1 MVPKVPQNAALMAS
15 SPRLL
20 FELLEYQHHTHPL
33 DYALGHK
40 VKGSWQAFTT
50 AQALDE
56 IRRTALGLLAM
67 GAKPG
72 DMIATISNNR
82 PEWNF
87 VDQGMMQVGV
97 VHVPL
102 YPTITDQDYRYILE
116 HARVRWVLVS
126 DQTLYQRIA
135 PMAAEFDF
143 IEGVYTFNQVEGA
156 APWTQIQEKAREDL
170 QPELDLRR
178 QAIRDEDTATI
189 IYTSGTTGFPKG
201 VMLSHRNILSN
212 VLASTVRV
220 PCKPGDKA
228 LSFLPLNHIYERM
241 LTYMMMYASIGIYYA
256 ESMETIGDNLK
267 EIKPQVF
274 STVPRLLEK
283 VYDKIVAKGMEL
295 TGIKKTLFF
304 WALDLGLR
312 YELQG
317 ANGWWYEFQLKIANK
332 LIFSKWRE
340 ALGGNV
346 KAIVSGAAA
355 LQPRLARVFWAAQ
368 IPVLEGYGL
377 TETSPVLAVN
387 YMATGQVEFGTVGPV
402 LEGVELKI
410 AEDGEIVCRGDN
422 VMKGYYKD
430 ESLTKEVLDAEG
442 WFHTGDIGILT
453 PKGNLKITDRKKE
466 IFKTSGGKYI
476 APQAME
482 NKFKESIYIEQLM
495 VCGENQKYPAALIV
509 PAWEVLLAWAS
520 GAGLTS
526 KDPAVLVGEPRVLA
540 LYQEEI
546 NKYNRGY
553 GQWEQI
559 KDFALLPVTWTVE
572 SGELTPTMKLKRKV
586 ILTKFPKQVEQL
598 FLA

>member
-1 MVPKVPQNAALMAS
+1 MQE
-15 SPRLL
+15 PRLL
-20 FELLEYQHHTHPL
+20 FELLEHQQRRHPL
-33 DYALGHK
+33 DYAFASKEQGAWK
-40 VKGSWQAFTT
+40 RYST

-56 IRRTALGLLAM
+56 INQVALGLLAK
-67 GAKPG
+67 GLQPG
-72 DMIATISNNR
+72 DRIATVSNNR

-87 VDQGMMQVGV
+87 LDLAMLQVGG

-116 HARVRWVLVS
+116 HAEVRWVMVS
-126 DQTLYQRIA
+126 DASLYERIEPIA
-135 PMAAEFDF
+135 REFPH
-143 IEGVYTFNQVEGA
+143 IAGVYTFNRIPGA
-156 APWTQIQEKAREDL
+156 KHWTEIKEAGRPDLKQTLIERRAAIQK
-170 QPELDLRR
+170 
-178 QAIRDEDTATI
+178 EDTATI

-201 VMLSHRNILSN
+201 VMLSHHNIMSN
-212 VLASTVRV
+212 LLAAAVRV
-220 PCKPGDKA
+220 PCKAGDKS

-241 LTYMMMYASIGIYYA
+241 LTYMMMYSSIGIHYA

-295 TGIKKTLFF
+295 TGVKRKLFF

-312 YELQG
+312 YEFKG
-317 ANGWWYEFQLKIANK
+317 ANGWWYETQLKLANR

-346 KAIVSGAAA
+346 QAIVSGAAA

-387 YMATGQVEFGTVGPV
+387 YLATGQVEFGTVGPV
-402 LEGVELKI
+402 LEGVELRI
-410 AEDGEIVCRGDN
+410 AEDGEILCRGTN
-422 VMKGYYKD
+422 IMQGYYKD
-430 ESLTKEVLDAEG
+430 EALTRDVIDPDG
-442 WFHTGDIGILT
+442 WFHTGDIGTLT
-453 PKGNLKITDRKKE
+453 AQGNLKITDRKKE

-495 VCGENQKYPAALIV
+495 VCGENQKHPSALIV
-509 PAWEVLLAWAS
+509 PAWEVLNDWATKN
-520 GAGLTS
+520 GLGDQAPS
-526 KDPAVLVGEPRVLA
+526 ALVQNPQVIA
-540 LYQEEI
+540 LLQSEVDRF
-546 NKYNRGY
+546 NKEY
-553 GQWEQI
+553 GQWEQV
-559 KDFALLPVTWTVE
+559 KKFTLLPVTWTVE
-572 SGELTPTMKLKRKV
+572 SGELTPTMKLKRKFIV
-586 ILTKFPKQVEQL
+586 GKFQKEHDAL
-598 FLA
+598 YAS

>member
-1 MVPKVPQNAALMAS
+1 MQE
-15 SPRLL
+15 PRLL
-20 FELLEYQHHTHPL
+20 FELLEHQQRRHPL
-33 DYALGHK
+33 DYAFASKEQGTWK
-40 VKGSWQAFTT
+40 RYST

-56 IRRTALGLLAM
+56 INQVALGLIAM
-67 GAKPG
+67 GLQPG
-72 DMIATISNNR
+72 DRIATVSNNR

-87 VDQGMMQVGV
+87 LDLAMLQAGG

-116 HARVRWVLVS
+116 HAEVRWVMVS
-126 DQTLYQRIA
+126 DASLYERIEPIA
-135 PMAAEFDF
+135 REFPH
-143 IEGVYTFNQVEGA
+143 IAGVYTFNRIPGA
-156 APWTQIQEKAREDL
+156 KYWTDIKEAGRPDLKQTLIERRAAIQK
-170 QPELDLRR
+170 
-178 QAIRDEDTATI
+178 EDTATI

-201 VMLSHRNILSN
+201 VMLSHHNIMSN
-212 VLASTVRV
+212 LLAAAVRV
-220 PCKPGDKA
+220 PCKAGDKS

-241 LTYMMMYASIGIYYA
+241 LTYMMMYSSIGIHYA

-295 TGIKKTLFF
+295 TGVKRKLFF

-312 YELQG
+312 YEFKG
-317 ANGWWYEFQLKIANK
+317 ANGWWYETQLKLANR

-346 KAIVSGAAA
+346 QAIVSGAAA

-387 YMATGQVEFGTVGPV
+387 YLATGQVEFGTVGPV
-402 LEGVELKI
+402 LEGVELRI
-410 AEDGEIVCRGDN
+410 AEDGEILCRGTN
-422 VMKGYYKD
+422 IMQGYYKD
-430 ESLTKEVLDAEG
+430 EALTRDVIDPDG
-442 WFHTGDIGILT
+442 WFHTGDIGTLT
-453 PKGNLKITDRKKE
+453 AQGNLKITDRKKE

-495 VCGENQKYPAALIV
+495 VCGENQKHPSALIV
-509 PAWEVLLAWAS
+509 PAWEVLNDWATKN
-520 GAGLTS
+520 GLGDQAPS
-526 KDPAVLVGEPRVLA
+526 ALVQNPQVIA
-540 LYQEEI
+540 LLQSEVDRF
-546 NKYNRGY
+546 NKEY
-553 GQWEQI
+553 GQWEQV
-559 KDFALLPVTWTVE
+559 KKFTLLPVTWTVE
-572 SGELTPTMKLKRKV
+572 SGELTPTMKLKRKFIV
-586 ILTKFPKQVEQL
+586 GKFQKEHDAL
-598 FLA
+598 YAS

>member
-1 MVPKVPQNAALMAS
+1 MQE
-15 SPRLL
+15 PRLL
-20 FELLEYQHHTHPL
+20 FELLEHQQRRHPL
-33 DYALGHK
+33 DYAFASKEQGTWK
-40 VKGSWQAFTT
+40 RYST

-56 IRRTALGLLAM
+56 INQVALGLIAM
-67 GAKPG
+67 GLQPG
-72 DMIATISNNR
+72 DRIATVSNNR

-87 VDQGMMQVGV
+87 LDLAMLQVGG

-116 HARVRWVLVS
+116 HAEVRWVMVS
-126 DQTLYQRIA
+126 DASLYERIEPIA
-135 PMAAEFDF
+135 REFPH
-143 IEGVYTFNQVEGA
+143 IAGVYTFNRVPGA
-156 APWTQIQEKAREDL
+156 QHWSEIKAAAR
-170 QPELDLRR
+170 LDLGQELLNRR
-178 QAIRDEDTATI
+178 AAIQKEDTATI

-201 VMLSHRNILSN
+201 VMLSHHNIMSN
-212 VLASTVRV
+212 LLAAAVRV
-220 PCKPGDKA
+220 PCKAGDKS

-241 LTYMMMYASIGIYYA
+241 LTYMMMYSSIGIHYA

-295 TGIKKTLFF
+295 TGVKRKLFF

-312 YELQG
+312 YEFKG
-317 ANGWWYEFQLKIANK
+317 ANGWWYETQLKLANR

-346 KAIVSGAAA
+346 QAIVSGAAA

-387 YMATGQVEFGTVGPV
+387 YLATGQVEFGTVGPV
-402 LEGVELKI
+402 LEGVELRI
-410 AEDGEIVCRGDN
+410 AEDGEILCRGTN
-422 VMKGYYKD
+422 IMQGYYKD
-430 ESLTKEVLDAEG
+430 EALTRDVIDPDG
-442 WFHTGDIGILT
+442 WFHTGDIGTLT
-453 PKGNLKITDRKKE
+453 AQGNLKITDRKKE

-495 VCGENQKYPAALIV
+495 VCGENQKHPSALIV
-509 PAWEVLLAWAS
+509 PAWEVLNDWATKN
-520 GAGLTS
+520 GLGDQAPS
-526 KDPAVLVGEPRVLA
+526 ALVQNPQVIA
-540 LYQEEI
+540 LLQSEVDRF
-546 NKYNRGY
+546 NKEY
-553 GQWEQI
+553 GQWEQV
-559 KDFALLPVTWTVE
+559 KKFTLLPVTWTVE
-572 SGELTPTMKLKRKV
+572 SGELTPTMKLKRKFIV
-586 ILTKFPKQVEQL
+586 GKFQKEHDAL
-598 FLA
+598 YAS

>member
-1 MVPKVPQNAALMAS
+1 MQE
-15 SPRLL
+15 PRLL
-20 FELLEYQHHTHPL
+20 FELLEHQQRRHPL
-33 DYALGHK
+33 DYAFASKEQGTWK
-40 VKGSWQAFTT
+40 RYST

-56 IRRTALGLLAM
+56 INQVALGLIAM
-67 GAKPG
+67 GLQPG
-72 DMIATISNNR
+72 DRIATVSNNR

-87 VDQGMMQVGV
+87 LDLAMLQVGG

-116 HARVRWVLVS
+116 HAEVRWVMVS
-126 DQTLYQRIA
+126 DASLYERIEPIA
-135 PMAAEFDF
+135 REFPH
-143 IEGVYTFNQVEGA
+143 IAGVYTFNRIPGA
-156 APWTQIQEKAREDL
+156 KHWTEIKAAAR
-170 QPELDLRR
+170 LDLGQELLNRR
-178 QAIRDEDTATI
+178 AAIQKEDTATI

-201 VMLSHRNILSN
+201 VMLSHHNIMSN
-212 VLASTVRV
+212 LLAAAVRV
-220 PCKPGDKA
+220 PCKAGDKS

-241 LTYMMMYASIGIYYA
+241 LTYMMMYSSIGIHYA

-295 TGIKKTLFF
+295 TGVKRKLFF

-312 YELQG
+312 YEFKG
-317 ANGWWYEFQLKIANK
+317 ANGWWYETQLKLANR

-346 KAIVSGAAA
+346 QAIVSGAAA

-387 YMATGQVEFGTVGPV
+387 YLATGQVEFGTVGPV
-402 LEGVELKI
+402 LEGVELRI
-410 AEDGEIVCRGDN
+410 AEDGEILCRGTN
-422 VMKGYYKD
+422 IMQGYYKD
-430 ESLTKEVLDAEG
+430 EALTRDVIDPDG
-442 WFHTGDIGILT
+442 WFHTGDIGTLT
-453 PKGNLKITDRKKE
+453 AQGNLKITDRKKE

-495 VCGENQKYPAALIV
+495 VCGENQKHPSALIV
-509 PAWEVLLAWAS
+509 PAWEVLNDWATKN
-520 GAGLTS
+520 GLGDQAPS
-526 KDPAVLVGEPRVLA
+526 ALVQNPQVIA
-540 LYQEEI
+540 LLQSEVDRF
-546 NKYNRGY
+546 NKEY
-553 GQWEQI
+553 GQWEQV
-559 KDFALLPVTWTVE
+559 KKFTLLPVTWTVE
-572 SGELTPTMKLKRKV
+572 SGELTPTMKLKRKFIV
-586 ILTKFPKQVEQL
+586 GKFQKEHDAL
-598 FLA
+598 YAS

>member
-1 MVPKVPQNAALMAS
+1 MQE
-15 SPRLL
+15 PRLL
-20 FELLEYQHHTHPL
+20 FELLEHQQRRHPL
-33 DYALGHK
+33 DYAFASKEQGTWK
-40 VKGSWQAFTT
+40 RYST

-56 IRRTALGLLAM
+56 INQVALGLIAM
-67 GAKPG
+67 GLQPG
-72 DMIATISNNR
+72 DRIATVSNNR

-87 VDQGMMQVGV
+87 LDLAMLQVGG

-116 HARVRWVLVS
+116 HAEVRWVMVS
-126 DQTLYQRIA
+126 DASLYERIEPIA
-135 PMAAEFDF
+135 REFPH
-143 IEGVYTFNQVEGA
+143 IAGVYTFNRIPGA
-156 APWTQIQEKAREDL
+156 KHWTEIKAAAR
-170 QPELDLRR
+170 LDLGQELLNRR
-178 QAIRDEDTATI
+178 TAIQKEDTATI

-201 VMLSHRNILSN
+201 VMLSHHNIMSN
-212 VLASTVRV
+212 LLAAAVRV
-220 PCKPGDKA
+220 PCKAGDKS

-241 LTYMMMYASIGIYYA
+241 LTYMMMYSSIGIHYA

-295 TGIKKTLFF
+295 TGVKRKLFF

-312 YELQG
+312 YEFKG
-317 ANGWWYEFQLKIANK
+317 ANGWWYETQLKLANR

-346 KAIVSGAAA
+346 QAIVSGAAA

-387 YMATGQVEFGTVGPV
+387 YLATGQVEFGTVGPV
-402 LEGVELKI
+402 LEGVELRI
-410 AEDGEIVCRGDN
+410 AEDGEILCRGTN
-422 VMKGYYKD
+422 IMQGYYKD
-430 ESLTKEVLDAEG
+430 EALTRDVIDPDG
-442 WFHTGDIGILT
+442 WFHTGDIGTLT
-453 PKGNLKITDRKKE
+453 AQGNLKITDRKKE

-495 VCGENQKYPAALIV
+495 VCGENQKHPSALIV
-509 PAWEVLLAWAS
+509 PAWEVLNDWATKN
-520 GAGLTS
+520 GLGDQAPS
-526 KDPAVLVGEPRVLA
+526 ALVQNPQVIA
-540 LYQEEI
+540 LLQSEVDRF
-546 NKYNRGY
+546 NKEY
-553 GQWEQI
+553 GQWEQV
-559 KDFALLPVTWTVE
+559 KKFTLLPVTWTVE
-572 SGELTPTMKLKRKV
+572 SGELTPTMKLKRKFIV
-586 ILTKFPKQVEQL
+586 GKFQKEHDAL
-598 FLA
+598 YAS

>member
-1 MVPKVPQNAALMAS
+1 MQE
-15 SPRLL
+15 PRLL
-20 FELLEYQHHTHPL
+20 FELLEHQQRRHPL
-33 DYALGHK
+33 DYAFASKEQGTWK
-40 VKGSWQAFTT
+40 RYST

-56 IRRTALGLLAM
+56 INQVALGLIAM
-67 GAKPG
+67 GLQPG
-72 DMIATISNNR
+72 DRIATVSNNR

-87 VDQGMMQVGV
+87 LDLAMLQVGG

-116 HARVRWVLVS
+116 HAEVRWVMVS
-126 DQTLYQRIA
+126 DASLYERIEPIA
-135 PMAAEFDF
+135 REFPH
-143 IEGVYTFNQVEGA
+143 IAGVYTFNRVPGA
-156 APWTQIQEKAREDL
+156 QHWSEIKAAAR
-170 QPELDLRR
+170 LDLGQELLNRR
-178 QAIRDEDTATI
+178 AAIQKEDTATI

-201 VMLSHRNILSN
+201 VMLSHHNIMSN
-212 VLASTVRV
+212 LLAAAVRV
-220 PCKPGDKA
+220 PCKAGDKS

-241 LTYMMMYASIGIYYA
+241 LTYMMMYSSIGIHYA

-295 TGIKKTLFF
+295 TGVKRKLFF

-312 YELQG
+312 YEFKG
-317 ANGWWYEFQLKIANK
+317 ANGWWYETQLKLANR

-346 KAIVSGAAA
+346 QAIVSGAAA

-387 YMATGQVEFGTVGPV
+387 YLATGQVEFGTVGPV
-402 LEGVELKI
+402 LEGVELRI
-410 AEDGEIVCRGDN
+410 AEDGEILCRGSN
-422 VMKGYYKD
+422 IMQGYYKD
-430 ESLTKEVLDAEG
+430 EALTRDVIDPDG
-442 WFHTGDIGILT
+442 WFHTGDIGTLT
-453 PKGNLKITDRKKE
+453 AQGNLKITDRKKE

-495 VCGENQKYPAALIV
+495 VCGENQKHPSALIV
-509 PAWEVLLAWAS
+509 PAWEVLNDWATKN
-520 GAGLTS
+520 GLGDQAPS
-526 KDPAVLVGEPRVLA
+526 ALVQNPQVIA
-540 LYQEEI
+540 LLQSEVDRF
-546 NKYNRGY
+546 NKEY
-553 GQWEQI
+553 GQWEQV
-559 KDFALLPVTWTVE
+559 KKFTLLPVTWTVE
-572 SGELTPTMKLKRKV
+572 SGELTPTMKLKRKFIV
-586 ILTKFPKQVEQL
+586 GKFQKEHDAL
-598 FLA
+598 YAS

>member
-1 MVPKVPQNAALMAS
+1 MQE
-15 SPRLL
+15 PRLL
-20 FELLEYQHHTHPL
+20 FELLEHQQRRHPL
-33 DYALGHK
+33 DYAFASKEQGTWK
-40 VKGSWQAFTT
+40 RCST

-56 IRRTALGLLAM
+56 INQVALGLLAK
-67 GAKPG
+67 GLQPG
-72 DMIATISNNR
+72 DRIATVSNNR

-87 VDQGMMQVGV
+87 LDLAMLQVGG

-116 HARVRWVLVS
+116 HAEVRWVMVS
-126 DQTLYQRIA
+126 DASLYERIEPIA
-135 PMAAEFDF
+135 REFPH
-143 IEGVYTFNQVEGA
+143 IAGVYTFNRIPGA
-156 APWTQIQEKAREDL
+156 KHWTDIKEAGRPDLKQTLIERRAAIQK
-170 QPELDLRR
+170 
-178 QAIRDEDTATI
+178 EDTATI

-201 VMLSHRNILSN
+201 VMLSHHNIMSN
-212 VLASTVRV
+212 LLAAAVRV
-220 PCKPGDKA
+220 PCKAGDKS

-241 LTYMMMYASIGIYYA
+241 LTYMMMYSSIGIHYA

-295 TGIKKTLFF
+295 TGVKRKLFF

-312 YELQG
+312 YEFKG
-317 ANGWWYEFQLKIANK
+317 ANGWWYETQLKLANR

-346 KAIVSGAAA
+346 QAIVSGAAA

-387 YMATGQVEFGTVGPV
+387 YLATGQVEFGTVGPV
-402 LEGVELKI
+402 LEGVELRI
-410 AEDGEIVCRGDN
+410 AEDGEILCRGTN
-422 VMKGYYKD
+422 IMQGYYKD
-430 ESLTKEVLDAEG
+430 EALTRDVIDPDG
-442 WFHTGDIGILT
+442 WFHTGDIGTLT
-453 PKGNLKITDRKKE
+453 AQGNLKITDRKKE

-495 VCGENQKYPAALIV
+495 VCGENQKHPSALIV
-509 PAWEVLLAWAS
+509 PAWEVLNDWATKN
-520 GAGLTS
+520 GLGDQAPS
-526 KDPAVLVGEPRVLA
+526 ALVQNPQVIA
-540 LYQEEI
+540 LLQSEVDRF
-546 NKYNRGY
+546 NKEY
-553 GQWEQI
+553 GQWEQV
-559 KDFALLPVTWTVE
+559 KKFTLLPVTWTVE
-572 SGELTPTMKLKRKV
+572 SGELTPTMKLKRKFIV
-586 ILTKFPKQVEQL
+586 GKFQKEHDAL
-598 FLA
+598 YAS